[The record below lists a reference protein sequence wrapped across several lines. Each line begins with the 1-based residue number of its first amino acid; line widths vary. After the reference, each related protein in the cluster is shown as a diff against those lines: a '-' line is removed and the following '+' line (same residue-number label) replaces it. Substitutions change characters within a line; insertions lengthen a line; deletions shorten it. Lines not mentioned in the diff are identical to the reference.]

1 MKKYL
6 LSLFVFLF
14 VFCFGIAFADTFN
27 NFPYNFPQNVRV
39 GNLTFALPNGFGILG
54 NTPDGTIFCGNN
66 MGELIT
72 FVGAR
77 TFDKDIE
84 SNSYEAIKALAKE
97 LNSDILKIDRFEFN
111 GKIIIATREQDNNGK
126 VAKAYFVRDKKI
138 YVIEF
143 TQKPVPKYGQSMY
156 RDDYMYNN
164 YIEDYEHARN
174 LLISIINSAR

>member
-6 LSLFVFLF
+6 FSLFIFF
-14 VFCFGIAFADTFN
+14 FAFCFGIAFAD

-54 NTPDGTIFCGNN
+54 NTSNGTIFCGNN

-84 SNSYEAIKALAKE
+84 ANSYEAIKALAKE

-156 RDDYMYNN
+156 
-164 YIEDYEHARN
+164 EHARN

>member
-6 LSLFVFLF
+6 LSLFIFLF
-14 VFCFGIAFADTFN
+14 AFCLGIAFADTFN
-27 NFPYNFPQNVRV
+27 NFPQNVRV

-54 NTPDGTIFCGNN
+54 NTPDGTIFCGDNIT
-66 MGELIT
+66 GELIT
-72 FVGAR
+72 FISPRVFYR
-77 TFDKDIE
+77 DTDIE
-84 SNSYEAIKALAKE
+84 ANSYEAIKALAKE

-143 TQKPVPKYGQSMY
+143 TQKPVPKYGHSMY
-156 RDDYMYNN
+156 RDDYRYNN

>member
-1 MKKYL
+1 MKKIVVFFL
-6 LSLFVFLF
+6 LFA
-14 VFCFGIAFADTFN
+14 FCFGIAFADTFN

-54 NTPDGTIFCGNN
+54 NTSNGTIFCGNN

-72 FVGAR
+72 FVGER

-84 SNSYEAIKALAKE
+84 ANSYEAIKALAKE

-126 VAKAYFVRDKKI
+126 VAKAYFVRDKKL

-156 RDDYMYNN
+156 RDDYRYNN
-164 YIEDYEHARN
+164 YIEDYEHAKN
-174 LLISIINSAR
+174 LLVSIINSAR